1 MLRSRKDL
9 ERLESETL
17 APYAVKSA
25 DSVGRLHP
33 EEDDKSNRLP
43 FQRDVDKIIWSKSF
57 RRLGGK
63 TQVKEEG
70 DRDDH
75 DRTRMPHE
83 LEVLFSA
90 QSIARRLGLNEDLT
104 TAIALGH
111 DIGHTPFGHAG
122 EEELNALMIEHGHK
136 EGFEHNRHSLYVV
149 DELEKLNLTQ
159 EVREGLMKHKSTY
172 DQFNVSFKKAPH
184 LEAQSVNRAD
194 EIAYT
199 GHDLDDALR
208 SEIISIEEVKKVS
221 LWKLAHE
228 NIMKKH
234 PDMSEDDPEYIQRCV
249 GEIIGYFIDD
259 ICITTDSILEKEAI
273 KSVEDVR
280 NHEDELVQFSKKAKK
295 QLDEMGQFL
304 RKNYYFT
311 NRIQKAHKKGR
322 QIIRDLFTNY
332 YNNPSLL
339 PPEHQDMI
347 NQKTDKAIVIRDYIA
362 GMTDKFAKEER
373 ARLNQLDL

>member
-1 MLRSRKDL
+1 MLRNREDL
-9 ERLESETL
+9 EQLEAQNL

-33 EEDDKSNRLP
+33 EEDDKSDRLP

-122 EEELNALMIEHGHK
+122 EEELNNIMIENGHE

-172 DQFNVSFKKAPH
+172 DQFNVSFKRAPH
-184 LEAQSVNRAD
+184 LEAQVVNRAD

-208 SEIISIEEVKKVS
+208 SGIISVEDIKKVE
-221 LWKLAHE
+221 LWPETTE
-228 NIMKKH
+228 NG
-234 PDMSEDDPEYIQRCV
+234 PEYIQRCV
-249 GEIIGYFIDD
+249 GEIIGRLIDD
-259 ICITTDSILEKEAI
+259 ICVTTDQLLTQNNIQ
-273 KSVEDVR
+273 SVEDVKK
-280 NHEDELVQFSKKAKK
+280 NDDELVQFSKTTKD
-295 QLDEMGQFL
+295 QLAEISLFL

-311 NRIQKAHKKGR
+311 EKIQKAHKKGK
-322 QIIRDLFTNY
+322 QIIRDLFNSY
-332 YNNPSLL
+332 LNNPSFL
-339 PPEHQDMI
+339 PQEHQDLI
-347 NQKTDKAIVIRDYIA
+347 TQGKESVIVIRDYIA
-362 GMTDKFAKEER
+362 GMTDRFAKEEWN
-373 ARLNQLDL
+373 RLNQKQL